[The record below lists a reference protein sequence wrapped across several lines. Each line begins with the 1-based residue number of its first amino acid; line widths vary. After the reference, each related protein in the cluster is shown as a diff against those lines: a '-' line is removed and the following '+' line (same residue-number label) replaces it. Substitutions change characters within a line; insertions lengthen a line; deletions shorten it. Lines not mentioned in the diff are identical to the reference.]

1 MTENSF
7 GATPQA
13 APTHNLPEYSVSELS
28 TKLKRTVEDAYT
40 RIRVRGEVSRLSRP
54 SSGHLYLNLKDDAA
68 VLAAVCWRGTA
79 SYLRFVPEDGLEV
92 VCTGR
97 ISTYPGRSQYQLIID
112 TIEPAGEGALM
123 ALLENRRKQ
132 LAAEGL
138 FDDSRKRPL
147 PFLPE
152 TIGLVTS
159 PTGAVLRD
167 IQHRLADRFPRH
179 VLLWPVAVQGEHAAA
194 QIAAAIA
201 GFNGL
206 AADGAV
212 PRPDLLIVAR
222 GGGSLED
229 LWAFNEEIV
238 VRAAADS
245 TIPLI
250 SAVGHETDTT
260 LIDYSADRRAPT
272 PTAAAEM
279 AVPVRRELQVTVL
292 DHERRLLN
300 AVGRCLDEARI
311 SLRASVRGLRDPRD
325 LIQTTTQRL
334 DDLGESLHRALS
346 VGIERQRRRF
356 ADSAGR
362 LQPVQLSREV
372 EAKLRLLAAAADRLV
387 PALGRTVVACDIRLG
402 GMATR
407 LRPLQLIRDISEREE
422 TLGRLTTRLPETLTR
437 QLDRLSTALNGQ
449 TRLLDS
455 LSYERVLDRGYA
467 LVHDSKTG
475 RPITSSHKIKI
486 GRKLGLQFTDGTVP
500 VAVEGEAFGAAALG
514 GRKKHKKGPAAD
526 DQGQL
531 L

>member
-1 MTENSF
+1 MTETSL
-7 GATPQA
+7 GAIPEA
-13 APTHNLPEYSVSELS
+13 APTHNLPEYTVSELS
-28 TKLKRTVEDAYT
+28 AKLKRTVEDAYT
-40 RIRVRGEVSRLSRP
+40 RVRIRGEVSGLYRA
-54 SSGHLYLNLKDDAA
+54 SSQHLYLKLKDADA
-68 VLAAVCWRGTA
+68 VLAAVCWRSTA
-79 SYLRFVPEDGLEV
+79 SNLRFVPEDGLEV
-92 VCTGR
+92 TCTGR

-112 TIEPAGEGALM
+112 AIEPAGEGALM
-123 ALLENRRKQ
+123 ALLEKRRKQ

-138 FDDSRKRPL
+138 FDDSRKRQL

-159 PTGAVLRD
+159 PTGAVLHD

-179 VLLWPVAVQGEHAAA
+179 VLLWPVAVQGEQAAA

-201 GFNGL
+201 GFNQL

-245 TIPLI
+245 AIPLI

-279 AVPVRRELQVTVL
+279 AVPVRRDLQVTVL
-292 DHERRLLN
+292 GHERRLLN
-300 AVGRCLDEARI
+300 AVGRCIDEARI

-325 LIQTTTQRL
+325 LLQATTQRL
-334 DDLGESLHRALS
+334 DDLGESLHRVLLG
-346 VGIERQRRRF
+346 GIERHGRRF

-362 LQPVQLSREV
+362 LQPVQLSRELV
-372 EAKLRLLAAAADRLV
+372 AKKRLLAATADRLE
-387 PALGRTVVACDIRLG
+387 PALGRTVVACSTRLG
-402 GMATR
+402 GIAAR
-407 LRPLQLIRDISEREE
+407 LPPMRLVRDIFEREAS
-422 TLGRLTTRLPETLTR
+422 LGRLTTRLPETLTR
-437 QLDRLSTALNGQ
+437 QLDRLSAALNGQ
-449 TRLLDS
+449 KRLLDS

-467 LVHDSKTG
+467 LVRDSKTG
-475 RPITSSHKIKI
+475 RPITSAHKIKI
-486 GRKLGLQFTDGTVP
+486 GRTLGLQFTDGTVP
-500 VAVEGEAFGAAALG
+500 ATVEGEAFVNTELG
-514 GRKKHKKGPAAD
+514 VRKKQKKGSIAD